1 MKLASQTATYP
12 AYDRKPRKK
21 LTSAVSDVGGERVVD
36 ELKRENARL
45 RRAVAELE
53 SYRAL
58 AYRDALTGLWNRRY
72 FEERLGQEMSLARRK
87 PSKRFS
93 LLALDLN
100 DLKRINDLEGH
111 AAGDAALQRAAS
123 FLKSRLREHDVCC
136 RIGGDEFVVILRDM
150 GPAECA
156 QLCTRLRQELSKAN
170 ASLEAPISISMG
182 VASYPDDSLSTQELC
197 LRADEAMYE
206 DKRRHKSGQSLT
218 AFSTAITNG

>member
-1 MKLASQTATYP
+1 MKLAQRTETFP
-12 AYDRKPRKK
+12 GFEGKGRKK
-21 LTSAVSDVGGERVVD
+21 GAVEPSVAGNERMVD

-45 RRAVAELE
+45 RRTVAELE

-58 AYRDALTGLWNRRY
+58 AYRDVLTGLWNRRY

-100 DLKRINDLEGH
+100 DLKQINDQEGH
-111 AAGDAALQRAAS
+111 AAGDAALQRAAT

-136 RIGGDEFVVILRDM
+136 RVGGDEFVVLLRDL
-150 GPAECA
+150 GPAECV
-156 QLCTRLRQELSKAN
+156 QLCTRLRQELVKAN
-170 ASLEAPISISMG
+170 ATLEAPISLSMG
-182 VASYPDDSLSTQELC
+182 FASYPDTSLSPQDLC

-206 DKRRHKSGQSLT
+206 DKRRHKSGQNVVAFT
-218 AFSTAITNG
+218 ANATPG